1 MQIAD
6 VFDRTHFRL
15 DHVMVKRPAKE
26 TVVFRLNG
34 YTHEIDMCSLENILR
49 EYDIDLK
56 RELAKIPRKEYDNR
70 PMWKKAMD
78 VQMGKAV
85 DFHRAPCYPPAHP
98 DRLKAEL
105 RNMCINAKENTH
117 EER

>member
-6 VFDRTHFRL
+6 IFGRTRIRL
-15 DHVMVKRPAKE
+15 DHVMIKQPAEE

-34 YTHEIDMCSLENILR
+34 FAHEMDVRSLTHILR

-56 RELAKIPRKEYDNR
+56 RELTRLPHKEYDNR
-70 PMWKKAMD
+70 PIWKKAMD
-78 VQMGKAV
+78 AQMGKAV
-85 DFHRAPCYPPAHP
+85 DFHRAPCYPPIHP

-105 RNMCINAKENTH
+105 RNMYINAKELTH

>member
-6 VFDRTHFRL
+6 VFDQTRFRL
-15 DHVMVKRPAKE
+15 DHVIVKQPAEE

-34 YTHEIDMCSLENILR
+34 FTHEMDMRSLDRILR
-49 EYDIDLK
+49 EYDIDL
-56 RELAKIPRKEYDNR
+56 RCELTRIPHKEYDNR
-70 PMWKKAMD
+70 PIWKKAMD

-85 DFHRAPCYPPAHP
+85 DFPRTPCYPPIHP

-105 RNMCINAKENTH
+105 RNMCINTKEHTH